1 MSVEHVV
8 ESLAECAFQ
17 ATFADGLQMF
27 YAARDRAPQ
36 AAAVHYF
43 DTTLSYAQLDRQAN
57 ALAAFWQAQGVVA
70 GDRVGLFLQ
79 NVPQFVIGL
88 IASWKLGAI
97 AVSINPMNRARELS
111 LLLEDSQ
118 ARVLMCHDSLYHEVV
133 AQLERRPDSLLLVVT
148 GDQALQSRND
158 PRIFGV
164 PSAPAGEGFTL
175 SEITHSWA
183 NAEPVFAPIQG
194 SDVATIV
201 YTSGTTGLPKG
212 VEHTH
217 SNFAF
222 NSEAF
227 CNWAALGG
235 GESILAMAPLFHV
248 TGLVLHIGVAFACAA
263 PLVLTA
269 RFHPEVFAEA
279 VQTHQAT
286 FTIGAITAF
295 IALLNADGVRS
306 EQLASLSK
314 IYSGGAPIP
323 DAVVSAYRQKFGH
336 DIRAVY
342 GLTETTS
349 VATAVPH
356 DRLAACN
363 EEGQQSVGLPIHA
376 TELRIANE
384 QGEQLGTG
392 SVGEIL
398 IRGPQ
403 VMRGYWQRPEA
414 TYEVMSDGF
423 LRSGDV
429 GYLDAEG
436 WLFLVDRMKD
446 VIIASGFK
454 VWPREVE
461 DVLYS
466 HPDVRE
472 AAVVGVKDDYR
483 GESVK
488 AVVSLKAG
496 AQVTPEQLMVFCKSR
511 MAAYKYPR
519 QIDICDDLPK
529 TSSGKVMRKA
539 LRG

>member
-1 MSVEHVV
+1 MSVEPFI
-8 ESLAECAFQ
+8 EPSSQCAFE
-17 ATFADGLQMF
+17 ARFTDALQMF
-27 YAARDRAPQ
+27 EAAHDKAPQ
-36 AAAVHYF
+36 AAALHYF
-43 DTTLSYAQLDRQAN
+43 DTTLSYAQLNRDAD
-57 ALAAFWQAQGVVA
+57 ALAAFWQSQGVVA
-70 GDRVGLFLQ
+70 GDRIGLFLQ

-118 ARVLMCHDSLYHEVV
+118 ARVLMLHDSLYHEVV
-133 AQLERRPDSLLLVVT
+133 AELEHRPDNLLLIVV
-148 GDQALQSRND
+148 GDHELQSRND
-158 PRIFGV
+158 PRIFGAPPV
-164 PSAPAGEGFTL
+164 PAGEGFFLHDLT
-175 SEITHSWA
+175 TSWA
-183 NAEPVFAPIQG
+183 DSKPVCPRIKG
-194 SDVATIV
+194 SDIATIV

-212 VEHTH
+212 VEHSH
-217 SNFAF
+217 AGYVF

-227 CNWAALGG
+227 RDWAALDDGVP
-235 GESILAMAPLFHV
+235 IVALAPLFHV
-248 TGLVLHIGVAFACAA
+248 TGLILHIGVAFACSA
-263 PLVLTA
+263 PLVLTG

-279 VQTHQAT
+279 VQTYRAT

-295 IALLNADGVRS
+295 IALLNTDKVGS
-306 EQLASLSK
+306 EQLVSLSK

-323 DAVVSAYRQKFGH
+323 EAVVSAFQRKFGH
-336 DIRAVY
+336 DIRGVY

-356 DRLAACN
+356 DRLAVCN
-363 EEGQQSVGLPIHA
+363 EDGVLSVGLPVHS
-376 TELRIANE
+376 TYLRIANE
-384 QGEQLGTG
+384 QGQALPTG
-392 SVGEIL
+392 SIGEIL

-403 VMRGYWQRPEA
+403 VMRGYWQRPDATREA
-414 TYEVMSDGF
+414 MNDGF

-429 GYLDAEG
+429 GYVDAEG

-461 DVLYS
+461 DVLYG

-472 AAVVGVKDDYR
+472 VAVVGVKDDYR

-488 AVVSLKAG
+488 AFVSLKTD
-496 AQVTPEQLMVFCKSR
+496 AQVTPEQLIAFCKSR

-519 QIDICDDLPK
+519 QIEIRDDLPK
-529 TSSGKVMRKA
+529 TTTGKIMRKA
-539 LRG
+539 LR

>member
-1 MSVEHVV
+1 MGVERVV
-8 ESLAECAFQ
+8 ETLPHCVFEAHFTDA
-17 ATFADGLQMF
+17 LQMF
-27 YAARDRAPQ
+27 DAARDKVPQ

-43 DTTLSYAQLDRQAN
+43 DTTLSYAQLDRDAN

-97 AVSINPMNRARELS
+97 AVSINPMNRARELT

-133 AQLERRPDSLLLVVT
+133 SELEYRPDNLLLIVV
-148 GDQALQSRND
+148 GDHDLQSRND

-164 PSAPAGEGFTL
+164 PPAPAGEGFIL
-175 SEITHSWA
+175 RDITASWA
-183 NAEPVFAPIQG
+183 DSKPVRTRIKG
-194 SDVATIV
+194 SDIATIV

-212 VEHTH
+212 VEHSHASYT
-217 SNFAF
+217 F

-227 CNWAALGG
+227 RSWAALDDGVP
-235 GESILAMAPLFHV
+235 ILAMAPLFHV
-248 TGLVLHIGVAFACAA
+248 TGLILHIGVAFACAA
-263 PLVLTA
+263 PLVLTG

-279 VQTHQAT
+279 VQTHQAA

-295 IALLNADGVRS
+295 IALLNADKVRP
-306 EQLASLSK
+306 EQLASLKK

-323 DAVVSAYRQKFGH
+323 EAVVSAFRQKFGH
-336 DIRAVY
+336 DIRGVY

-356 DRLAACN
+356 DRLAVCN
-363 EEGQQSVGLPIHA
+363 EEGVLSVGLPIHA
-376 TELRIANE
+376 THLRIANE
-384 QGEQLGTG
+384 QGQALTTG
-392 SVGEIL
+392 SIGEIL

-414 TYEVMSDGF
+414 TCEVMSDGF

-429 GYLDAEG
+429 GYLNAEG

-496 AQVTPEQLMVFCKSR
+496 AQVTPEQLIVFCKSR

-519 QIDICDDLPK
+519 QIEIRDDLPK
-529 TSSGKVMRKA
+529 TTSGKIMRKE
-539 LRG
+539 LR